1 MACARPSAHLSLLR
15 PSWFSRELARFI
27 RLRAAAGDGHDNSDA
42 SALVPG
48 AGGALAS
55 RAHAERPV
63 DNRSLGKVEVGEK

>member
-42 SALVPG
+42 SALVP
-48 AGGALAS
+48 ATRYLAVLVRDGPS
-55 RAHAERPV
+55 TIDLCGRWKSAKSE
-63 DNRSLGKVEVGEK
+63 S